1 MNLKQKQYDLL
12 ARHKAKVGEAQTAME
27 AGDLDKAETLTKEAG
42 DLAGEI
48 EKVKALIAERER
60 YSGGEGEDEPQSA
73 QKELHLQQ
81 EGAESG
87 YQKAVKSFAQAAR
100 EGFPRQKA
108 AGDMMQEGVDADG
121 GYTVPEDIVTKIIS
135 LRESKESLL
144 GEVRV
149 IPVKTK
155 SGRRTIKKR
164 GQHQGFVTVAEAA
177 KFGKTATPQ
186 FTTLSYD
193 VEKRGGY
200 LPVTNEL
207 LEDSDNNIA
216 TVVQEWLAD
225 EARVTANKEILT
237 IIQIGR
243 AHV

>member
-27 AGDLDKAETLTKEAG
+27 AGDLDKAEALTKEAG

-48 EKVKALIAERER
+48 EKVKALIAEQER

-164 GQHQGFVTVAEAA
+164 GLTSCWR
-177 KFGKTATPQ
+177 TAT
-186 FTTLSYD
+186 TTLPPWS
-193 VEKRGGY
+193 RSGWRTRPG
-200 LPVTNEL
+200 
-207 LEDSDNNIA
+207 
-216 TVVQEWLAD
+216 
-225 EARVTANKEILT
+225 
-237 IIQIGR
+237 
-243 AHV
+243 